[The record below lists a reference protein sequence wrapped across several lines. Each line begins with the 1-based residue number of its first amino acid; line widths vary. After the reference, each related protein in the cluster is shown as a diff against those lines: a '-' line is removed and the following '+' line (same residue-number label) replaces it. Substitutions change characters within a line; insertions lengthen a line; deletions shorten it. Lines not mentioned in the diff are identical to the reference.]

1 MRSTQRSENSSLNKI
16 NATNVS
22 VTPEGVQ
29 KKEPLKKV
37 IDHQTIRSANSLD
50 PVRDLHNNS
59 DSNQESISKFGK
71 NSNVL
76 TADIDRE
83 DPGYNLSNQVQIQ
96 GTQGFFKKIV
106 D

>member
-1 MRSTQRSENSSLNKI
+1 MRTTQRSENSSLNKI

-29 KKEPLKKV
+29 KNEPLKKV
-37 IDHQTIRSANSLD
+37 TDHQTIRSTNSLD

-83 DPGYNLSNQVQIQ
+83 DPSYNL
-96 GTQGFFKKIV
+96 
-106 D
+106 